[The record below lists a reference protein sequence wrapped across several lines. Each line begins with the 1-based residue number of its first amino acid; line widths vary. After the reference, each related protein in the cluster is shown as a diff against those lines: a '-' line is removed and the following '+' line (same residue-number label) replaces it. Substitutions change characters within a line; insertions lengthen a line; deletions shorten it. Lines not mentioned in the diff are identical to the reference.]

1 MTRLYGDKEMSE
13 KRLAIVTGAARGIG
27 RAIVL
32 ELLRQGRIVAGL
44 DINVEQLSELEAV
57 VKDAGFEVITKC
69 VDITNT
75 EQLTGVLESLA
86 SEHGG
91 IGILVNNAGITR
103 DKLMMQMGEEDFD
116 KVINVNLRA
125 AFIATAFAVRSMVRN
140 KFGRIVN
147 LSSVAGIMGQAG
159 SSNYAASKAGLI
171 GMTKS
176 VAREVGKKN
185 VTANCIA
192 PGFIM
197 TEMTVVLPD
206 AVKDAAKQIIPVRR
220 FGQVEDVARAVA
232 FLTGDDAGYI
242 TGQVLCVDGGMAM

>member
-1 MTRLYGDKEMSE
+1 MAE
-13 KRLAIVTGAARGIG
+13 KRLAVVTGAARGIG

-32 ELLRQGRIVAGL
+32 ELLEQGRVVAGI
-44 DINVEQLSELEAV
+44 DINAEQLTELEKV
-57 VKDAGFEVITKC
+57 VKEAGHTVISKC
-69 VDITNT
+69 VDITKT
-75 EQLTGVLESLA
+75 DEFAEVLEALA
-86 SEHGG
+86 AEHGG

-103 DKLMMQMGEEDFD
+103 DKLMMQMKDEDFD
-116 KVINVNLRA
+116 SVINVNLRA
-125 AFIATAFAVRSMVRN
+125 AFMATTVALRSMVRN

-147 LSSVAGIMGQAG
+147 MSSVAGVMGQAG
-159 SSNYAASKAGLI
+159 SGNYAASKAGLI

-197 TEMTVVLPD
+197 TEMTAVLPD

-220 FGQVEDVARAVA
+220 FGRVEDVAKAAA
-232 FLTGDDAGYI
+232 FLASDEAGYI

>member
-1 MTRLYGDKEMSE
+1 MPE
-13 KRLAIVTGAARGIG
+13 KRLAVVTGAARGIG

-44 DINVEQLSELEAV
+44 DINAGQLTELENV
-57 VKDAGFEVITKC
+57 VKDAGFSVVTKC
-69 VDITNT
+69 VDITDTDKFT
-75 EQLTGVLESLA
+75 ETLEALA
-86 SEHGG
+86 AEYNG

-103 DKLMMQMGEEDFD
+103 DKLIIQMNEEDFD

-125 AFIATAFAVRSMVRN
+125 AFMATVVASKSMVRN

-147 LSSVAGIMGQAG
+147 ISSVAAVMGQAG

-176 VAREVGKKN
+176 VARELGKKN
-185 VTANCIA
+185 ITANCIA

-197 TEMTVVLPD
+197 TEMTEVLAQP
-206 AVKDAAKQIIPVRR
+206 VKDAAMQVIPVKR
-220 FGQVEDVARAVA
+220 FGTVEDVAKAVA
-232 FLTGDDAGYI
+232 FLSSDEAGYM